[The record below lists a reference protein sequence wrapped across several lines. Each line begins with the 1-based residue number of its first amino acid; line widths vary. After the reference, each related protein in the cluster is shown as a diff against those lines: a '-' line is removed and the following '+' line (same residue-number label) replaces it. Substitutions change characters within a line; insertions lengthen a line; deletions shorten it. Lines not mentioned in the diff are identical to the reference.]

1 MLLLALAGSAS
12 VSTSI
17 SIEVHQDGGVG
28 GCCRGSCPSAVTLE
42 VTAAEVAVEVDDA
55 GAARWVL
62 RECQP
67 IASLVDGDAGSQYIT
82 NTQANWKAGGDP
94 FCADGEVFVR
104 NAQSCKARR
113 DTSHPPTCL
122 PFSGAQPRA
131 PKLSLSPLPKR
142 PPRNRA
148 DARCKRI
155 RPSAAWR
162 RLAPRCG
169 REFGRGRVE
178 GDGQFRVLL
187 PGRHVRRHPL
197 PHIRRGRFGHS
208 IARWGGSRPS
218 ACARAQDVV
227 R

>member
-17 SIEVHQDGGVG
+17 SIVVHQDGGVG

-67 IASLVDGDAGSQYIT
+67 IASFVDGDAGSQYIT

-142 PPRNRA
+142 PPAQSCRRA
-148 DARCKRI
+148 LQTHTSIC
-155 RPSAAWR
+155 S
-162 RLAPRCG
+162 LATTG
-169 REFGRGRVE
+169 AS
-178 GDGQFRVLL
+178 L
-187 PGRHVRRHPL
+187 
-197 PHIRRGRFGHS
+197 
-208 IARWGGSRPS
+208 
-218 ACARAQDVV
+218 RA
-227 R
+227 